1 MFLSLLIQF
10 IHVEIGK
17 FRRLLV
23 SGFDFFQL
31 QQHWAIGC
39 LDIAG
44 LNIAKV
50 LLFPFFTFPSH
61 ERWLFFFL
69 FALLR
74 LNTLFSHLCAELTK
88 DLETNRSKNWN
99 IALLLEKKWF
109 FLFCCWW
116 NSCIFYLE
124 KKGTVNWA
132 VRAWN
137 KQHWTLVHLSYVNS
151 EKRRNSSKSSACRLE
166 SRNGHLNWSW

>member
-1 MFLSLLIQF
+1 MASTFFNYNSIEPLDAYI
-10 IHVEIGK
+10 
-17 FRRLLV
+17 LLV
-23 SGFDFFQL
+23 WISLKFSFHFSRSPLTKDD
-31 QQHWAIGC
+31 C
-39 LDIAG
+39 
-44 LNIAKV
+44 
-50 LLFPFFTFPSH
+50 
-61 ERWLFFFL
+61 FFL

-137 KQHWTLVHLSYVNS
+137 KHHWTLVHLSYVNS